1 MFILILDFLYRMY
14 DVDNRSVTRPLI
26 YYKLQIITI
35 ILILSKLSISEEQ
48 KYRSSES
55 FLKVFLIFI
64 FFFFQLLHSLYF

>member
-48 KYRSSES
+48 KYCSSN
-55 FLKVFLIFI
+55 F
-64 FFFFQLLHSLYF
+64 